1 MRAAAMTLELTVAA
15 LACALGVLGLSLL
28 RDRRGRDALHP
39 SLVPSWLVQF
49 LAVTA
54 AVLMIAH
61 LVTLLTGQPFA
72 GRLG

>member
-1 MRAAAMTLELTVAA
+1 MTIELTVAVLA
-15 LACALGVLGLSLL
+15 LALGALGLSIL
-28 RDRRGRDALHP
+28 RDRLGRDLLRP
-39 SLVPSWLVQF
+39 PLVPSWLVQF
-49 LAVTA
+49 VAVTV